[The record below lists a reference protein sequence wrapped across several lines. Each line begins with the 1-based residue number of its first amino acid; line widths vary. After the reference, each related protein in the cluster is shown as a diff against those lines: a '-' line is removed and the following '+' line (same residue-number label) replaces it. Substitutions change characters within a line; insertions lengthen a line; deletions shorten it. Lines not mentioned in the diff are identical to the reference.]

1 MKTSVL
7 SIWSGFPQDEI
18 REYLK
23 EWGAGHVLEE
33 DWYEAYG
40 DEEEVLF
47 KGYDILNKEGKLK

>member
-23 EWGAGHVLEE
+23 EWGADHVLEE

-40 DEEEVLF
+40 DEEEALF
-47 KGYDILNKEGKLK
+47 KGYNLLNKE